1 MKKIDSEIVV
11 EWIEKNPKDY
21 EKLVIDVFKKSCLD
35 NNVLPKKKL
44 KEICNVENE
53 IYGTKVTF

>member
-44 KEICNVENE
+44 KEI
-53 IYGTKVTF
+53 YGTKVTF